1 MAKTKIEYISMEEI
15 IRILAKTKKNK
26 ALNTLIEKIGFT
38 NAAIVCENLAGELLY
53 IPTRSTLW
61 RAAILY
67 YAQKYLEGVEKN
79 SKDYKKRLEYLAQLF
94 NLPKKAF
101 ERMMIEKKYIRE

>member
-38 NAAIVCENLAGELLY
+38 NAAIVC
-53 IPTRSTLW
+53 
-61 RAAILY
+61 
-67 YAQKYLEGVEKN
+67 
-79 SKDYKKRLEYLAQLF
+79 
-94 NLPKKAF
+94 
-101 ERMMIEKKYIRE
+101 